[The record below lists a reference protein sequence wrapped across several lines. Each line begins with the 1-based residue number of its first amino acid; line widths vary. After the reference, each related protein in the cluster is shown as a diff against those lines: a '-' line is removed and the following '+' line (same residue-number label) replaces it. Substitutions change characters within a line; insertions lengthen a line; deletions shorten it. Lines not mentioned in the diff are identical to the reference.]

1 MKKDKT
7 LTTRFDLQTMAEFA
21 VSAEILGARS
31 INALVHQL
39 VVGKIREAK
48 RLVSEDEFAA
58 MVEQQKKES
67 LVRSEM
73 KSKERLEILGVM
85 SGASKLE
92 RPLLEIGE
100 LEAEKPKRAK
110 KKKAA

>member
-39 VVGKIREAK
+39 VISKIREAK
-48 RLVSEDEFAA
+48 GYVSAEEFENRVAA
-58 MVEQQKKES
+58 QKKES
-67 LVRSEM
+67 LARSRT
-73 KSKERLEILGVM
+73 KSKERLEILG
-85 SGASKLE
+85 
-92 RPLLEIGE
+92 EIMPRGE
-100 LEAEKPKRAK
+100 TTIKVLPDAK
-110 KKKAA
+110 IEKKKAS